1 MSHPVLGGLGEG
13 AGKENNHPDQGAIV
27 EYSIFTTLHDLLPH
41 FFQGFTENQ
50 SSQYLKCN
58 PPCPCFIFLLRIY
71 HLLEYHLFYSFI
83 LLISF
88 LH

>member
-1 MSHPVLGGLGEG
+1 MLFLKFTR
-13 AGKENNHPDQGAIV
+13 AGPTSEP
-27 EYSIFTTLHDLLPH
+27 LHLPFSPPGIPIPREHGLLPH

-50 SSQYLKCN
+50 PSEYLKCN

-71 HLLEYHLFYSFI
+71 HLLAYYLFYLFI